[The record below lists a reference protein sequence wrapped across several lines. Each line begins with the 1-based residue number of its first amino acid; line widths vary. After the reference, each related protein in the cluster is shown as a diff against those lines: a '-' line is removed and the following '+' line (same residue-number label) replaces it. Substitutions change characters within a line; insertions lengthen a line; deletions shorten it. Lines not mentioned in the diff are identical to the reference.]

1 MKKHSKGNSQ
11 QSEETTYRMGK
22 IIFKHTCNGGL
33 ISKIHKECK
42 QLVARKQ
49 CNLKTGK

>member
-22 IIFKHTCNGGL
+22 IIFKHTCNRGVN
-33 ISKIHKECK
+33 I
-42 QLVARKQ
+42 Q
-49 CNLKTGK
+49 NT